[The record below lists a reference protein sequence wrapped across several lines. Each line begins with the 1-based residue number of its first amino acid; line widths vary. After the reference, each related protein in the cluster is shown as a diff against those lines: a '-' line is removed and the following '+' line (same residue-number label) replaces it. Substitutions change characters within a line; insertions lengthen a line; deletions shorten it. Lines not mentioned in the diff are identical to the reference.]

1 VRPSGGGDV
10 EVALVGAEIADKRPR
25 ETAKHRVVS
34 FVMGS
39 GNRAGET
46 RAAGSTA
53 GRADIVTGL

>member
-1 VRPSGGGDV
+1 VRPAGGGDV

-39 GNRAGET
+39 GTGPGKPGRQAQG
-46 RAAGSTA
+46 A
-53 GRADIVTGL
+53 GRTDIVTGL